1 MVEAE
6 DRRGGSDDQEM
17 LLLVGRG
24 TTDDMN
30 HHHDNSVAGGQKGV
44 TRRGDH
50 HLISMHSEAPINTPD
65 LLNAEGKFSANHYS
79 RRSFLT

>member
-1 MVEAE
+1 MEAE

-17 LLLVGRG
+17 LLLVGG
-24 TTDDMN
+24 ATEDIN
-30 HHHDNSVAGGQKGV
+30 HDNSVAGGKKGL

-50 HLISMHSEAPINTPD
+50 HLISMHSEIPINMTD